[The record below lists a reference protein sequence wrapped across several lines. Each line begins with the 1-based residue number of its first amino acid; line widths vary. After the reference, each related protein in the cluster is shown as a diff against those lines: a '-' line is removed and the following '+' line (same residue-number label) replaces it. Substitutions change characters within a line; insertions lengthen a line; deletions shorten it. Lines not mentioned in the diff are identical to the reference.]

1 MIFYSA
7 FPIWTAP
14 REFFRMGNRSTS
26 KCRRAGQRLQI
37 RFAPTV
43 PRRAAGEKFAGVKRR
58 QRILPQQPRV
68 RGDEAV
74 KVFDPRR
81 LAPRGAYQPQPRAR
95 DGVMVLLRMAEAG
108 GEAADAEGNLVFS

>member
-26 KCRRAGQRLQI
+26 KCRCAGQSLQV

-43 PRRAAGEKFAGVKRR
+43 PRRVACEKLAGVKRR
-58 QRILPQQPRV
+58 QRILLQQPRV
-68 RGDEAV
+68 HGNETV

-81 LAPRGAYQPQPRAR
+81 LARRGAYQPQPGAC
-95 DGVMVLLRMAEAG
+95 DGVMVLFRMAKAS
-108 GEAADAEGNLVFS
+108 GEAADAEGN